1 MWSCLV
7 CALAGSTSFHSVY
20 FPVLSSSK
28 RSNGLRH
35 RTQGHIGLIAGSSSK
50 GYSCSVPCHFMNSN
64 EPQELL
70 SNQIF
75 CLVFECLEA
84 TTVSPREGNLSVAS
98 RADSGSWLFSTPQTG
113 FGTVMN
119 SQDFRISLKRRI
131 GIPIFPNEIGCLRC
145 NDGVLDIFGDHQ

>member
-1 MWSCLV
+1 
-7 CALAGSTSFHSVY
+7 
-20 FPVLSSSK
+20 
-28 RSNGLRH
+28 
-35 RTQGHIGLIAGSSSK
+35 
-50 GYSCSVPCHFMNSN
+50 MNSN

-131 GIPIFPNEIGCLRC
+131 GISIFSNEIGCPRC
-145 NDGVLDIFGDHQ
+145 NGAPDIFGDHAVICGGDCEVHARHNSYVTPYETLLCTGT